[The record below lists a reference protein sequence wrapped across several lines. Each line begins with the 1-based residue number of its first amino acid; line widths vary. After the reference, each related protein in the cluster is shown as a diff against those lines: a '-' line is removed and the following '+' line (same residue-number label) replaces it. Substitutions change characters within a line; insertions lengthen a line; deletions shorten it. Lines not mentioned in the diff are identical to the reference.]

1 MTIID
6 ERVDKDVGEP
16 LYQLIKQLTADQRA
30 EVQALVTGMVMQ
42 AQITARKAG

>member
-6 ERVDKDVGEP
+6 ERVDPAVGEP
-16 LYQLIKQLTADQRA
+16 LYQMIMQLSAEQRA

-42 AQITARKAG
+42 ANLEARKAG